1 MTNKMILRQFSFFL
15 APASHF
21 YRKFFLLN
29 DTKILGCGRESV
41 YIGLTSTRA
50 AHRVCPAEGKLQIKR
65 DRKRF
70 LFTRQRNKT
79 KLKQQVTIKNLPQ
92 NTYHFCS
99 FRPLNIRLL
108 PLSSGSWRV
117 KFVRATRWVA
127 KTKSD
132 HPLTGFELFCANFL
146 PHGCP
151 KLFFCKT
158 PLHSLTLYK
167 KTV

>member
-1 MTNKMILRQFSFFL
+1 MRRGRLWLNSPQACAFSSKKNSDFYSRVEINIRIVSINIISVMGIMTNKMILRQFSFFL

-50 AHRVCPAEGKLQIKR
+50 AHRVCLAEGKLQIKR

-70 LFTRQRNKT
+70 LFTRQCNKP
-79 KLKQQVTIKNLPQ
+79 KLKQQFTTKNHPK

-99 FRPLNIRLL
+99 FCSLNIRLL
-108 PLSSGSWRV
+108 PLSSGS
-117 KFVRATRWVA
+117 
-127 KTKSD
+127 
-132 HPLTGFELFCANFL
+132 
-146 PHGCP
+146 
-151 KLFFCKT
+151 
-158 PLHSLTLYK
+158 
-167 KTV
+167 